1 MIPFVQFRIR
11 RFSWLDLIERVDSWF
26 SHLLLRLMSMDD
38 AEILRDQLF
47 IVQDFAGRAGEHT
60 ASGVEDDRLI
70 RNVER

>member
-1 MIPFVQFRIR
+1 
-11 RFSWLDLIERVDSWF
+11 
-26 SHLLLRLMSMDD
+26 MDD